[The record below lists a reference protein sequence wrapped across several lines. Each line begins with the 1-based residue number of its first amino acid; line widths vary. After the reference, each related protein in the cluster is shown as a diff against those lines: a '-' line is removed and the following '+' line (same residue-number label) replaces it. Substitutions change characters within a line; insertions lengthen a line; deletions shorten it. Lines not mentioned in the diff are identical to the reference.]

1 LQWEPRPEGASGE
14 ALLAAGWFRFLAAP
28 HTYWD
33 HRPAASTDAKAE
45 SRAGGGASSDMAA
58 SGDSAPSSGGGDSAS
73 GSPRA
78 AAAAAAAGVKVGS
91 ASGGGFD
98 FSHQHDASDGLS
110 LSAAPLWVR
119 QRVAA
124 MDRDPNAAKV
134 KSAPCL

>member
-1 LQWEPRPEGASGE
+1 MQWEPRPEGASGE

-33 HRPAASTDAKAE
+33 HRPAASNDAEAE
-45 SRAGGGASSDMAA
+45 SSAGGGARSDMAA
-58 SGDSAPSSGGGDSAS
+58 SGDSAPSSGGGNPAS

-78 AAAAAAAGVKVGS
+78 AAAAAGGKVGS

-98 FSHQHDASDGLS
+98 FSHQHDASDGLA

-124 MDRDPNAAKV
+124 MDHDPNAAKV